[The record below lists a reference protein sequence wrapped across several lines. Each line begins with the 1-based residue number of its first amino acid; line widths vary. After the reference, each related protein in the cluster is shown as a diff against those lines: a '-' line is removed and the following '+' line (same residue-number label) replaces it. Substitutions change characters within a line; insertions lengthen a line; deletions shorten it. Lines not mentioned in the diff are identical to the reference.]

1 MGRHRPDSRSVL
13 FPDEALMTDF
23 LMLAKGSLMLI
34 GGLWLG
40 AKAVSFM
47 RWRFVADRDGNSGR
61 CARHWSHEI

>member
-1 MGRHRPDSRSVL
+1 
-13 FPDEALMTDF
+13 MTDF